1 MALNLHSSHE
11 IATAKDVVSASFFRK
26 QPCALK
32 GFLQS
37 TTTTKPMHVHFLVSN
52 IHFHPFTACIVPAPT
67 SSSLKKQSPG
77 CEGATIGLTRTLATA
92 VESVELY
99 GLEGALKAMPTALVI
114 FWLYCH
120 FALSHD
126 FKLNGFHS
134 STSGSSTCLRIS
146 AWQFISDTSFA

>member
-32 GFLQS
+32 GFLQW

-99 GLEGALKAMPTALVI
+99 GLGGALKAMPTVFGVFLV
-114 FWLYCH
+114 YCY
-120 FALSHD
+120 FGLLQY
-126 FKLNGFHS
+126 FQLNGFHFS
-134 STSGSSTCLRIS
+134 NSG
-146 AWQFISDTSFA
+146 